1 VSSFDKLIYPP
12 PLPCLPLLLSQR
24 SPKFFCKKLVLKLP
38 PIAVFA
44 EKVQKKFKRSFPM
57 IVGVNKR
64 NLKKL
69 NFAELVKVK
78 VGKLLPNFIALLQW
92 KETFMSKLPHICN
105 FSNFQFV

>member
-1 VSSFDKLIYPP
+1 
-12 PLPCLPLLLSQR
+12 
-24 SPKFFCKKLVLKLP
+24 
-38 PIAVFA
+38 
-44 EKVQKKFKRSFPM
+44 M

-69 NFAELVKVK
+69 NFAGLAKVK

-105 FSNFQFV
+105 FSNFQFVLVLESRAINIRSFLDKNELSIFTF